1 MKLLLA
7 LFGNFVNSSGG
18 IEKVLCNMANAM
30 NERGHE
36 VTILGFENKK
46 GDPFFP
52 LNRNVKYYNLGYGF
66 KYNHLCFNITSIFN
80 DKNIKN

>member
-30 NERGHE
+30 SERGHE

-46 GDPFFP
+46 GEPFF
-52 LNRNVKYYNLGYGF
+52 
-66 KYNHLCFNITSIFN
+66 HLE
-80 DKNIKN
+80 KV